1 MIKLEIPPISIDDV
15 KDCPGGYIECEIC
28 SYGKECLEM
37 TLNKIDNIIK
47 NIEEDSKITTE

>member
-1 MIKLEIPPISIDDV
+1 MEIPPISIDDV